1 MLHQKGPSERLCFI
15 FDLID
20 CPLTATF
27 ISGPNGQS
35 EAGPE
40 RGRQREKERVRERER
55 LMHSRPSAWLD
66 QNVLVLMET
75 MGGSKGMGVWMDA

>member
-1 MLHQKGPSERLCFI
+1 MLHQKDPSERLCFI

-40 RGRQREKERVRERER
+40 RGRQREKERVRER
-55 LMHSRPSAWLD
+55 LMYSQPSAWLD

-75 MGGSKGMGVWMDA
+75 MVGSKGTGVWMDA